1 MLKLSTIPRFQ
12 RFTFALLAGL
22 GMILAACAPDD
33 SPTVTIAVETPV
45 APATTLPP
53 VAPPTETAPA
63 VAPSETSVPAE
74 ATSPAAGNVLRLVLA
89 ADGNEARY
97 LVREQ
102 LANLSFPSDAV
113 GATSAITGL
122 IVIAEDGALVPEE
135 SKFVVDL
142 TTLQSDSNL
151 RDNFIQRNTLQTNT
165 YPTAEF
171 APTQAIGLPSPLPT
185 SGPVAFQLVGGLTVH
200 GVTNQSTWE
209 VTAEIVDGREL
220 VGRAS
225 TSFTFGDY
233 GMTVPRVAR
242 VLSIEETIRLEFDFH
257 LALEPSG
264 SP

>member
-1 MLKLSTIPRFQ
+1 
-12 RFTFALLAGL
+12 
-22 GMILAACAPDD
+22 MILAACSPTAT
-33 SPTVTIAVETPV
+33 PTVTIAVETTAAPV
-45 APATTLPP
+45 EPAATVPP
-53 VAPPTETAPA
+53 AAPPTETAP
-63 VAPSETSVPAE
+63 SETSAPAE
-74 ATSPAAGNVLRLVLA
+74 STSPAAGNALRLVLA

-113 GATSAITGL
+113 GAIGAITGM

-142 TTLQSDSNL
+142 TTLRSDSGM

-171 APTQAIGLPSPLPT
+171 APTQAIGLPSPLPI
-185 SGPVAFQLVGGLTVH
+185 SGTVAFQLVGDLTVH

-225 TSFTFGDY
+225 TSFTFDDY
-233 GMTVPRVAR
+233 GMTAPRVAR

-257 LALEPSG
+257 LVLEPSG